1 MIALKGSKTAQL
13 YQCGMERD
21 DAIAQGA
28 NAIEFDALVVK
39 YKDGSIPQG
48 DWAGFKSTPAYS
60 CKYHTGGKQGETLR
74 AFCKQ
79 A

>member
-1 MIALKGSKTAQL
+1 MIALKDSKTAQL
-13 YQCGMERD
+13 YQRGIERN

-28 NAIEFDALVVK
+28 NAIEFDAVVVK

-48 DWAGFKSTPAYS
+48 DWAGFKAKPAYS
-60 CKYHTGGKQGETLR
+60 CEYHTGGKQGEILR
-74 AFCKQ
+74 ELCKQ

>member
-13 YQCGMERD
+13 YQRGIERN

-28 NAIEFDALVVK
+28 NAVEFDALVVK

-48 DWAGFKSTPAYS
+48 DWTGFKSTPAYS
-60 CKYHTGGKQGETLR
+60 CEYHTGGKQGAALRTL
-74 AFCKQ
+74 CKQ

>member
-1 MIALKGSKTAQL
+1 MYALKDSKTAQL
-13 YQCGMERD
+13 YQRGIERN

-60 CKYHTGGKQGETLR
+60 CEYHTGGKQGETLR
-74 AFCKQ
+74 ELCKQ